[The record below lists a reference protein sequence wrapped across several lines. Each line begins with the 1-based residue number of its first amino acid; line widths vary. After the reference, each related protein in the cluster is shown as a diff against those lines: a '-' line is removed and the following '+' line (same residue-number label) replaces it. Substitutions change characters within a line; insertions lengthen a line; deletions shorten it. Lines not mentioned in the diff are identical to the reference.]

1 MSNMETLGRHASQ
14 TAFDLFADE
23 VLERIRVM
31 RYTCA
36 LDAADDGGINNERI
50 GALLG
55 CTREGVRRML
65 LGAQANYKQQL
76 QQQARRLDD
85 VD

>member
-1 MSNMETLGRHASQ
+1 MQTLGRHASQ

-23 VLERIRVM
+23 VLERIRTL

-50 GALLG
+50 AELLG
-55 CTREGVRRML
+55 CTREGVRKIV
-65 LGAQANYKQQL
+65 LGAQGHYKQQL
-76 QQQARRLDD
+76 HKTARRLDCD
-85 VD
+85 EL